1 MNSFMSRPGLPSALS
16 STLRGDPC
24 GELCADLFVVGGG
37 PAGLATAIF
46 AAQAGMRVIVADHH
60 RPPIDK
66 ACGEGLMPDTLAE
79 VEKLGVKLNCG
90 EAARFLGI
98 RFNGGDRETCA
109 AATFANG
116 FGLGL
121 RRTELHS
128 QLVQRA
134 ADVGVELLWGARIAL
149 EQEGGLWCDG
159 RPVRCRYVIGADG
172 GGSPV
177 RKWAGLEET
186 RYERAR
192 FGVRQHF
199 GVEPWSDFVEV
210 YWAKDCQI
218 VAAPIAHDEVCVAVT
233 SRNPLLKFHD
243 AVGQVPELAS
253 RLGGASATNKI
264 RGARASL
271 RRLKRVYRG
280 AVALVGDA
288 SGSVDPL
295 TGEGIGLGLR
305 QAAAL
310 VEAIKRENLRSYQ
323 AAHER
328 IGRMAHLTSRLMLF
342 MDGHPRWR
350 RRALR
355 TFAAEPS
362 LFARML
368 NAQVGELALSECG
381 LDLPVRLGWRLIF
394 SW

>member
-1 MNSFMSRPGLPSALS
+1 M
-16 STLRGDPC
+16 
-24 GELCADLFVVGGG
+24 GGG
-37 PAGLATAIF
+37 PAGLATAIL
-46 AAQAGMRVIVADHH
+46 AVQAGMRVIVADHN

-66 ACGEGLMPDTLAE
+66 ACGEGLMPDTVAA

-90 EAARFLGI
+90 KAVRFLGI
-98 RFNGGDRETCA
+98 RFNDGDGETCA

-128 QLVQRA
+128 RLVQRA
-134 ADVGVELLWGARIAL
+134 ADVGVELLWGARVTL
-149 EQEGGLWCDG
+149 EREGGLSCDG
-159 RPVRCRYVIGADG
+159 LPVRCRYVIGADG
-172 GGSPV
+172 EGSPV
-177 RKWAGLEET
+177 RSWAALEET

-199 GVEPWSDFVEV
+199 GMDPWSDFVEV
-210 YWAKDCQI
+210 YWARDCQI

-233 SRNPLLKFHD
+233 SRNPSLKFHD
-243 AVGQVPELAS
+243 AVGQVPELAY
-253 RLGGASATNKI
+253 RLSGAPATNKL
-264 RGARASL
+264 RGARTSL

-310 VEAIKRENLRSYQ
+310 VEAIKRGDLQSYQ

-328 IGRMAHLTSRLMLF
+328 IGRMSHLTSRLMLF
-342 MDGHPRWR
+342 MDTHPRLR

-355 TFAAEPS
+355 TLAAEPS

-368 NAQVGELALSECG
+368 NAQVGELALSQCG

>member
-134 ADVGVELLWGARIAL
+134 ADVGVELLWGARIAP

-210 YWAKDCQI
+210 YWAKD
-218 VAAPIAHDEVCVAVT
+218 
-233 SRNPLLKFHD
+233 
-243 AVGQVPELAS
+243 
-253 RLGGASATNKI
+253 
-264 RGARASL
+264 
-271 RRLKRVYRG
+271 
-280 AVALVGDA
+280 
-288 SGSVDPL
+288 
-295 TGEGIGLGLR
+295 
-305 QAAAL
+305 
-310 VEAIKRENLRSYQ
+310 
-323 AAHER
+323 
-328 IGRMAHLTSRLMLF
+328 
-342 MDGHPRWR
+342 
-350 RRALR
+350 
-355 TFAAEPS
+355 
-362 LFARML
+362 
-368 NAQVGELALSECG
+368 
-381 LDLPVRLGWRLIF
+381 
-394 SW
+394 

>member
-1 MNSFMSRPGLPSALS
+1 MNSFTSRPELS
-16 STLRGDPC
+16 SNLC
-24 GELCADLFVVGGG
+24 GELCADLFVIGGG
-37 PAGLATAIF
+37 PAGLATAIL
-46 AAQAGMRVIVADHH
+46 AVQAGMRVVVADHN

-66 ACGEGLMPDTLAE
+66 ACGEGLMPDTVAA

-90 EAARFLGI
+90 KAPRFLGI
-98 RFNGGDRETCA
+98 RFNDGDGETCA

-134 ADVGVELLWGARIAL
+134 AEVGVELLWGARVTL
-149 EQEGGLWCDG
+149 EREGGLWCDG
-159 RPVRCRYVIGADG
+159 LPVSSRYVVGADG
-172 GGSPV
+172 EGSPV
-177 RKWAGLEET
+177 RSWAALEET

-192 FGVRQHF
+192 FGARQHF
-199 GVEPWSDFVEV
+199 GVDPWSDFVEI
-210 YWAKDCQI
+210 YWARDCQI
-218 VAAPIAHDEVCVAVT
+218 VAAPVAHDEVCVAVT
-233 SRNPLLKFHD
+233 SRNPSLKFHD
-243 AVGQVPELAS
+243 AVGQVPELAY
-253 RLGGASATNKI
+253 RLSGASATNKL
-264 RGARASL
+264 RGAHTSL

-310 VEAIKRENLRSYQ
+310 VEAIKRGDLQSYQ

-328 IGRMAHLTSRLMLF
+328 IGRMSHLTSRLMLL
-342 MDGHPRWR
+342 MDTHPRLR
-350 RRALR
+350 RRILR
-355 TFAAEPS
+355 TLEAEPS

-368 NAQVGELALSECG
+368 NAQVGELALSQCG

>member
-1 MNSFMSRPGLPSALS
+1 MNSFISEPDLS
-16 STLRGDPC
+16 SDLGGNLRGYPC

-37 PAGLATAIF
+37 PAGLATAILG
-46 AAQAGMRVIVADHH
+46 AQAGMRVVVADQH

-66 ACGEGLMPDTLAE
+66 ACGEGLMPDTLAA

-90 EAARFLGI
+90 EAVRFLGI
-98 RFNGGDRETCA
+98 RFNDGDGETCA
-109 AATFANG
+109 AAMFANG

-134 ADVGVELLWGARIAL
+134 RDVGVELLWGARIAL

-172 GGSPV
+172 EGSQV
-177 RKWAGLEET
+177 RKWAGLGET

-218 VAAPIAHDEVCVAVT
+218 VAASIAHDEVCVAVT

-243 AVGQVPELAS
+243 AFGQVPQLAY
-253 RLGGASATNKI
+253 RLSGAPVTNKA

-310 VEAIKRENLRSYQ
+310 VEAIKRSDLQSYQ
-323 AAHER
+323 AAHEG

-342 MDGHPRWR
+342 LDLHPHWR

-368 NAQVGELALSECG
+368 NAQVGELALSQCG
-381 LDLPVRLGWRLIF
+381 LDLLVRLGWRLIF

>member
-1 MNSFMSRPGLPSALS
+1 MNSFMSGPDLS
-16 STLRGDPC
+16 SNLRGNLC

-37 PAGLATAIF
+37 PAGLATAILG
-46 AAQAGMRVIVADHH
+46 AQAGMRVVVADHN

-66 ACGEGLMPDTLAE
+66 ACGEGLMPDTLAA

-90 EAARFLGI
+90 EAVRFLGI
-98 RFNGGDRETCA
+98 RFNDGDGKTCA

-121 RRTELHS
+121 CRTELHS
-128 QLVQRA
+128 RLVQRA
-134 ADVGVELLWGARIAL
+134 ADVGVELMWGARVTH
-149 EQEGGLWCDG
+149 EREGELWCDG
-159 RPVRCRYVIGADG
+159 QPVRCRHVIGADG
-172 GGSPV
+172 EGSPV
-177 RKWAGLEET
+177 RRWAALEES
-186 RYERAR
+186 RYERSR
-192 FGVRQHF
+192 FGIRQHF
-199 GVEPWSDFVEV
+199 GMEPWSDFVEV
-210 YWAKDCQI
+210 YWARGCQI
-218 VAAPIAHDEVCVAVT
+218 VAAPIAHDGVCVAVT

-243 AVGQVPELAS
+243 AVGQVPELAC
-253 RLGGASATNKI
+253 RLSGASATNKV

-271 RRLKRVYRG
+271 RRLRRVYRG

-310 VEAIKRENLRSYQ
+310 VEAIKRSDLQSYQ

-328 IGRMAHLTSRLMLF
+328 IGRMAHLTSRLMLL
-342 MDGHPRWR
+342 MDTHPRLR

>member
-1 MNSFMSRPGLPSALS
+1 MNSFLSRPDRSSGL
-16 STLRGDPC
+16 C

-37 PAGLATAIF
+37 PAGLATAIL
-46 AAQAGMRVIVADHH
+46 AVQAGMRVVVADHN

-66 ACGEGLMPDTLAE
+66 ACGEGLMPDTVVAME
-79 VEKLGVKLNCG
+79 TLGVKLNCS
-90 EAARFLGI
+90 EAVRFLGI
-98 RFNGGDRETCA
+98 RFNDGEGETCA
-109 AATFANG
+109 AAAFANG

-128 QLVQRA
+128 RLVQRA
-134 ADVGVELLWGARIAL
+134 AGVGVELLWGARITL
-149 EQEGGLWCDG
+149 ERAGGLWCDG

-177 RKWAGLEET
+177 RKWAALEET

-199 GVEPWSDFVEV
+199 GVGPWSDFVEV
-210 YWAKDCQI
+210 YWARDCQI
-218 VAAPIAHDEVCVAVT
+218 VSAPIAHDEVCVAVT
-233 SRNPLLKFHD
+233 SRNPFLKFHD
-243 AVGQVPELAS
+243 AVGQVPELAY
-253 RLGGASATNKI
+253 RLSGAPATNKV
-264 RGARASL
+264 RGARTSL

-310 VEAIKRENLRSYQ
+310 VEAIQRSDLRSYQ

-328 IGRMAHLTSRLMLF
+328 IGRMSHLTSRLMLF
-342 MDGHPRWR
+342 MDAHPRWR

-355 TFAAEPS
+355 TLAAEPS

-368 NAQVGELALSECG
+368 NAQVGELALSQCG
-381 LDLPVRLGWRLIF
+381 LDLPVRLGWRLLF

>member
-1 MNSFMSRPGLPSALS
+1 MNSLSQPDLS
-16 STLRGDPC
+16 SNLRGNPC
-24 GELCADLFVVGGG
+24 GESYADLFVVGGG
-37 PAGLATAIF
+37 PAGLATAIL
-46 AAQAGMRVIVADHH
+46 AAEAGMRVVVADHS

-66 ACGEGLMPDTLAE
+66 ACGEGLMPDTVAA
-79 VEKLGVKLNCG
+79 VEKLGVKLHYG
-90 EAARFLGI
+90 KAVRFLGI
-98 RFNGGDRETCA
+98 RFNDGEGKTCA

-128 QLVQRA
+128 GLVQRA
-134 ADVGVELLWGARIAL
+134 ADVGVELLWGARVTL
-149 EQEGGLWCDG
+149 EREGGLSCDG
-159 RPVRCRYVIGADG
+159 RPVRCRYAIGADG

-177 RKWAGLEET
+177 RRWAALEGT

-192 FGVRQHF
+192 FGIRQHF

-210 YWAKDCQI
+210 YWARDCQI

-243 AVGQVPELAS
+243 AVGQVPELADRLS
-253 RLGGASATNKI
+253 RAPATNKL
-264 RGARASL
+264 RGARTSL

-310 VEAIKRENLRSYQ
+310 VEAIKRSDLHWYQ

-328 IGRMAHLTSRLMLF
+328 IGRMSHLTSRLMLF
-342 MDGHPRWR
+342 MDRHPQWR
-350 RRALR
+350 SRVLR
-355 TFAAEPS
+355 TLAAEPA

>member
-1 MNSFMSRPGLPSALS
+1 MNSFISPKL
-16 STLRGDPC
+16 C
-24 GELCADLFVVGGG
+24 GALCADLFVVGGG
-37 PAGLATAIF
+37 PAGLATAILG
-46 AAQAGMRVIVADHH
+46 AQAGMRVVVADHN

-66 ACGEGLMPDTLAE
+66 ACGEGLMPDTLAA
-79 VEKLGVKLNCG
+79 VEKLGVKLNCS

-98 RFNGGDRETCA
+98 RFNGGDGETCA

-128 QLVQRA
+128 RLVQRA
-134 ADVGVELLWGARIAL
+134 AEVGVELLWGARVTL
-149 EQEGGLWCDG
+149 EREGGLSCDG
-159 RPVRCRYVIGADG
+159 RQVRCRYVIGADG
-172 GGSPV
+172 EGSPV
-177 RKWAGLEET
+177 RRWAALEES

-199 GVEPWSDFVEV
+199 GIEPWSDFVEV
-210 YWAKDCQI
+210 YWARDCQI

-243 AVGQVPELAS
+243 AVGQVSELAC
-253 RLGGASATNKI
+253 RLSGASATNKV
-264 RGARASL
+264 RGAHASL
-271 RRLKRVYRG
+271 RRLRRVYRG

-310 VEAIKRENLRSYQ
+310 VEAIKRSDLQSYQ
-323 AAHER
+323 AAHEH
-328 IGRMAHLTSRLMLF
+328 IGRMAHLTSKLMLF
-342 MDGHPRWR
+342 MDRHPSWR

>member
-1 MNSFMSRPGLPSALS
+1 MNSFISSADLS
-16 STLRGDPC
+16 SKPR
-24 GELCADLFVVGGG
+24 GELWADLFVVGGG
-37 PAGLATAIF
+37 PAGLATAIL
-46 AAQAGMRVIVADHH
+46 AAQAGMRAVVADHS

-66 ACGEGLMPDTLAE
+66 ACGEGLMPDTLAA
-79 VEKLGVKLNCG
+79 VEKLGIKLDCS
-90 EAARFLGI
+90 EAVRFLGI
-98 RFNGGDRETCA
+98 RFNDGAGETCA

-128 QLVQRA
+128 RLAQRA
-134 ADVGVELLWGARIAL
+134 GDVGVELLWGARVTL
-149 EQEGGLWCDG
+149 EREGGLRCDG

-172 GGSPV
+172 EGSPV
-177 RKWAGLEET
+177 RKWAALEET

-192 FGVRQHF
+192 FGVRRHF
-199 GVEPWSDFVEV
+199 GVKPWSDFVEV
-210 YWAKDCQI
+210 YWARDCQI

-233 SRNPLLKFHD
+233 SRNPLLKFHE
-243 AVGQVPELAS
+243 AVGQVPQLAH
-253 RLGGASATNKI
+253 RLSGASATNKV

-310 VEAIKRENLRSYQ
+310 VEAIQRGDLQAYE

-328 IGRMAHLTSRLMLF
+328 IGRMARLTSRLMLF
-342 MDGHPRWR
+342 MDAYPRWR
-350 RRALR
+350 QQALR

-368 NAQVGELALSECG
+368 NAQVGELALSQCG
-381 LDLPVRLGWRLIF
+381 LDLPVRLGWRLIL

>member
-1 MNSFMSRPGLPSALS
+1 MNSFTRRPELS
-16 STLRGDPC
+16 SNLC

-37 PAGLATAIF
+37 PAGLATAIL
-46 AAQAGMRVIVADHH
+46 AVQAGMRVVVADHN

-66 ACGEGLMPDTLAE
+66 ACGEGLMPDTVAA

-90 EAARFLGI
+90 KAARFLGI
-98 RFNGGDRETCA
+98 RFNDGDGETCA

-134 ADVGVELLWGARIAL
+134 AEVGVELLWGARVTL
-149 EQEGGLWCDG
+149 EREGGLWCDG
-159 RPVRCRYVIGADG
+159 LPVSSRYVVGADG
-172 GGSPV
+172 EGSPV
-177 RKWAGLEET
+177 RNWAALEET

-192 FGVRQHF
+192 FGARQHF
-199 GVEPWSDFVEV
+199 GVDPWSDFVEI
-210 YWAKDCQI
+210 YWARDCQI
-218 VAAPIAHDEVCVAVT
+218 VAAPVAHDEVCVAVT
-233 SRNPLLKFHD
+233 SRNPSLKFHD
-243 AVGQVPELAS
+243 AVGQVPELAY
-253 RLGGASATNKI
+253 RLSGASATNKL
-264 RGARASL
+264 RGAHTSL

-310 VEAIKRENLRSYQ
+310 VEAIKRGDLQSYQ

-328 IGRMAHLTSRLMLF
+328 IGRMSHLTSRLMLL
-342 MDGHPRWR
+342 MDTHPRLR
-350 RRALR
+350 RRILR
-355 TFAAEPS
+355 TLEAEPS

-368 NAQVGELALSECG
+368 NAQVGELALSQCG

>member
-1 MNSFMSRPGLPSALS
+1 MNLFTSRPDQS
-16 STLRGDPC
+16 SNVSGNLRGKV
-24 GELCADLFVVGGG
+24 CADLFVVGGG

-46 AAQAGMRVIVADHH
+46 GAQAGLRVIVADHN

-66 ACGEGLMPDTLAE
+66 ACGEGLMPDTLAA

-90 EAARFLGI
+90 KGARFRGI
-98 RFNGGDRETCA
+98 RFNDGDGETCA

-128 QLVQRA
+128 RLAQRA
-134 ADVGVELLWGARIAL
+134 ADAGVELLWGARVTL
-149 EQEGGLWCDG
+149 EREGGLSCDG

-172 GGSPV
+172 EGSPV
-177 RKWAGLEET
+177 RRWAALEGT

-210 YWAKDCQI
+210 YWARDCQI
-218 VAAPIAHDEVCVAVT
+218 VAAPIADDEVCVAVT
-233 SRNPLLKFHD
+233 SRDPLLKFHD
-243 AVGQVPELAS
+243 AVGRVPELAY
-253 RLGGASATNKI
+253 RLSGAPATNKL
-264 RGARASL
+264 RGARTSL
-271 RRLKRVYRG
+271 RRLRRVYRG

-310 VEAIKRENLRSYQ
+310 VEAIQRSDLQSYQ

-328 IGRMAHLTSRLMLF
+328 IGRMSHLTSRLMLF
-342 MDGHPRWR
+342 MDTHPRLR

-355 TFAAEPS
+355 TLAAEPS

-368 NAQVGELALSECG
+368 NAQVGERDLSQCG
-381 LDLPVRLGWRLIF
+381 LDLPVRLGWRLI
-394 SW
+394 SLGEPPC

>member
-1 MNSFMSRPGLPSALS
+1 MNSFTSRPELS
-16 STLRGDPC
+16 SNLC

-37 PAGLATAIF
+37 PAGLATAIL
-46 AAQAGMRVIVADHH
+46 AVQAGMRVVVADHN

-66 ACGEGLMPDTLAE
+66 ACGEGLMPDTVAA

-90 EAARFLGI
+90 KAARFLGI
-98 RFNGGDRETCA
+98 RFNDGDGETCA

-134 ADVGVELLWGARIAL
+134 AEVGVELLWGARVTL
-149 EQEGGLWCDG
+149 EREGGLWCDG
-159 RPVRCRYVIGADG
+159 LPVSSRYVVGADG
-172 GGSPV
+172 EGSPV
-177 RKWAGLEET
+177 RSWAALEET

-192 FGVRQHF
+192 FGARQHF
-199 GVEPWSDFVEV
+199 GVDPWSDFVEI
-210 YWAKDCQI
+210 YWARDCQI
-218 VAAPIAHDEVCVAVT
+218 VAAPVAHDEVCVAVT
-233 SRNPLLKFHD
+233 SRNPSLKFHD
-243 AVGQVPELAS
+243 AVGQVPELAD
-253 RLGGASATNKI
+253 RLSGASATNKL
-264 RGARASL
+264 RGAHTSL

-310 VEAIKRENLRSYQ
+310 VEAIKRGDLQSYQ

-328 IGRMAHLTSRLMLF
+328 IGRMSHLTSRLMLL
-342 MDGHPRWR
+342 MDTHPRLR
-350 RRALR
+350 RRILR
-355 TFAAEPS
+355 TLEAEPS

-368 NAQVGELALSECG
+368 NAQVGELALSQCG

>member
-1 MNSFMSRPGLPSALS
+1 MDSFIRRPELSRNL
-16 STLRGDPC
+16 C

-37 PAGLATAIF
+37 PAGLAAAIL
-46 AAQAGMRVIVADHH
+46 AVQAGMRVIVADHN

-66 ACGEGLMPDTLAE
+66 ACGEGLMPDTVAA

-90 EAARFLGI
+90 KAVRFLGI
-98 RFNGGDRETCA
+98 RFNDGDGETCA

-128 QLVQRA
+128 RLVQRA
-134 ADVGVELLWGARIAL
+134 ADVGVELLWGARITL
-149 EQEGGLWCDG
+149 EPEGGLSCDG
-159 RPVRCRYVIGADG
+159 LPVRCRYVIGADG
-172 GGSPV
+172 EGSPV
-177 RKWAGLEET
+177 RSWAALEET

-192 FGVRQHF
+192 FGARQHF
-199 GVEPWSDFVEV
+199 GVDPWSDFVEV
-210 YWAKDCQI
+210 YWARDCQI

-233 SRNPLLKFHD
+233 SRNPSLKFHD
-243 AVGQVPELAS
+243 AVGQVPELAY
-253 RLGGASATNKI
+253 RLSGASATNKL
-264 RGARASL
+264 RGAHTSL
-271 RRLKRVYRG
+271 RRLKGVYRG

-295 TGEGIGLGLR
+295 TGEGIGVGLR

-310 VEAIKRENLRSYQ
+310 VEAIKRGDLQSYQ

-328 IGRMAHLTSRLMLF
+328 IGRMSHLTSRLMLF
-342 MDGHPRWR
+342 MDTHPRLR
-350 RRALR
+350 RRILR
-355 TFAAEPS
+355 TLAAEPS

-368 NAQVGELALSECG
+368 NAQVGELALSQCG
-381 LDLPVRLGWRLIF
+381 MDLPVRLGWRLIF